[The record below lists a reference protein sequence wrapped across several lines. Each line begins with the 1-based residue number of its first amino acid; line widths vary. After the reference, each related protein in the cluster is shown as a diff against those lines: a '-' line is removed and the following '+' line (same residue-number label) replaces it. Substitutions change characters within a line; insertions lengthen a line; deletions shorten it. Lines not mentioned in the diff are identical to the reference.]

1 MANPIPNEQ
10 KLYEEIKQSGVSLDP
25 RIWQILS
32 HHIGNDIQ
40 VIYLSVRCLAD
51 LPPWVRCMH
60 MIIMKFHRPFKKTL
74 IARDINAVCGQ
85 ALTHVENINE
95 LMKKLKATV
104 QPTGEA
110 QQ

>member
-1 MANPIPNEQ
+1 MANPIPDEQ

-40 VIYLSVRCLAD
+40 VIHLSVRCIAD
-51 LPPWVRCMH
+51 LPSWLKRMH
-60 MIIMKFHRPFKKTL
+60 TLVTHFRRPFKKVL
-74 IARDINAVCGQ
+74 ISHDIDTVCGE

-95 LMKKLKATV
+95 LMRKLKATV
-104 QPTGEA
+104 KQGY
-110 QQ
+110 Q

>member
-10 KLYEEIKQSGVSLDP
+10 ELYEEIQQDGVYLDP
-25 RIWQILS
+25 RIWKILS

-40 VIYLSVRCLAD
+40 VIHLSVRCIAN
-51 LPPWVRCMH
+51 LPPWLKRMH
-60 MIIMKFHRPFKKTL
+60 TLVTHFRRPFKKVL
-74 IARDINAVCGQ
+74 ISHDINAVCGK

-104 QPTGEA
+104 VRQNC
-110 QQ
+110 

>member
-1 MANPIPNEQ
+1 MANPMPNEQ
-10 KLYEEIKQSGVSLDP
+10 ALYEEIQQDGVYLDP
-25 RIWQILS
+25 RIWKILS

-51 LPPWVRCMH
+51 LPPWVRYLH

-74 IARDINAVCGQ
+74 ISRDINAVCGE

-104 QPTGEA
+104 PVGGA

>member
-1 MANPIPNEQ
+1 MGRFIFMANPIPNEQ

-40 VIYLSVRCLAD
+40 VIYLSVRCIAD
-51 LPPWVRCMH
+51 LPPWVRKMH
-60 MIIMKFHRPFKKTL
+60 MIIMKIHRPFKKTL
-74 IARDINAVCGQ
+74 ISHDINAVCGQ

-95 LMKKLKATV
+95 LMKKIKRWK
-104 QPTGEA
+104 
-110 QQ
+110 